1 MKTRKRKRENDEN
14 NAVTAAEKEMLE
26 IKFIDSLKVRHKKN
40 MMDQNLNLRLL
51 FLMPSVIPSLQL
63 NQFWLNF
70 TLITSHKL
78 FYGGPY
84 QITHTVFDLFIAP
97 ALTSAVPR
105 LKKKMILPK
114 ISKKV
119 SLTKSRKFLN
129 IVHIKSVVNA

>member
-1 MKTRKRKRENDEN
+1 MKTRNRKRENDEN

-26 IKFIDSLKVRHKKN
+26 IKFIDSLKVRHKN

-70 TLITSHKL
+70 TLITSHNL

-84 QITHTVFDLFIAP
+84 QIMHTIFDLFIAP
-97 ALTSAVPR
+97 ALTMQSPV
-105 LKKKMILPK
+105 
-114 ISKKV
+114 
-119 SLTKSRKFLN
+119 
-129 IVHIKSVVNA
+129 

>member
-70 TLITSHKL
+70 TLITS
-78 FYGGPY
+78 
-84 QITHTVFDLFIAP
+84 QV
-97 ALTSAVPR
+97 
-105 LKKKMILPK
+105 ILWWS
-114 ISKKV
+114 ISNYAY
-119 SLTKSRKFLN
+119 R
-129 IVHIKSVVNA
+129 I